1 MIVADFA
8 TIPMGTGTSASQ
20 YVRAVHELLRQSG
33 IKFAAG
39 PMSTVIEASSFE
51 QLFSVIE
58 MANKKLAKMGVQ
70 RIITTVHI
78 DYRLDKDVSIE
89 SKMRINKEK

>member
-8 TIPMGTGTSASQ
+8 TIPMGTGTSASY
-20 YVRAVHELLRQSG
+20 YVLAVHELLRQSG

-39 PMSTVIEASSFE
+39 PMSTAIEASSFE
-51 QLFSVIE
+51 ELFGVIE
-58 MANKKLAKMGVQ
+58 KANEKLAKMGVQ

-89 SKMRINKEK
+89 SKLGISKEK

>member
-8 TIPMGTGTSASQ
+8 TIPMGTGTSASH
-20 YVRAVHELLRQSG
+20 YVRAVHELLRHSG
-33 IKFAAG
+33 IEFVAG

-58 MANKKLAKMGVQ
+58 MANKKLAKMGVP

>member
-8 TIPMGTGTSASQ
+8 IIPMGTGTSASH
-20 YVRAVHELLRQSG
+20 YVLAVHELLRQSG
-33 IKFAAG
+33 IKFVAG
-39 PMSTVIEASSFE
+39 SMSTAIEASTFE
-51 QLFSVIE
+51 EIFGVIE
-58 MANKKLAKMGVQ
+58 KANEKLAEMGVQ

-89 SKMRINKEK
+89 SKLGISKGK

>member
-8 TIPMGTGTSASQ
+8 TIPMGMGTSAPH
-20 YVRAVHELLRQSG
+20 YVLAVHELLRQSG

-39 PMSTVIEASSFE
+39 PMSTAIEASSFE
-51 QLFSVIE
+51 ELFGVIE
-58 MANKKLAKMGVQ
+58 KANEKLAKMGVQ

-89 SKMRINKEK
+89 SKLGISKEK

>member
-8 TIPMGTGTSASQ
+8 TIPMGEGTSASQ
-20 YVRAVHELLRQSG
+20 YVLAVHELLRQSG

-39 PMSTVIEASSFE
+39 PMSTTIEASSFE
-51 QLFSVIE
+51 QLFGVIE
-58 MANKKLAKMGVQ
+58 AANKMLAKMGVQ
-70 RIITTVHI
+70 RIITSVHI

-89 SKMRINKEK
+89 SKLSKIIH